1 MKRVVHVI
9 ALAVGAIGFT
19 ILVDRVGWSTLQDAV
34 TNAGWWFLWI
44 ALIDIASVFS
54 DAAAV
59 WCFAR
64 GESRVAFWRAFAA
77 QASGIAINRL
87 TPGNTLGEGVKVA
100 MIVEHVDRHASA
112 ISSIVKFNLATLY
125 VALTVAVIGVPLT
138 LLFLDLPAH
147 VTDSVWIG
155 TGVVVLFAVLLAL
168 LLRRGALATV
178 VGAMRTARVIS
189 SSRARRW
196 TRQVGTIDG
205 SIRSFD
211 DPWSRRGISF
221 VILSR
226 VLHCA
231 GIVGV
236 LHAADVPM
244 TPPVVICMMSV
255 GIIILWMA
263 NVVPLGVGLADG
275 TNYLLYGAIGSAPV
289 AGLAYT
295 MVNRT
300 RTCLLAA
307 FGLGVL
313 AVASLLDRRP
323 LSVRNPDVAS
333 APRTEVGATP

>member
-1 MKRVVHVI
+1 MKRAFHLV
-9 ALAVGAIGFT
+9 ALAVGAVGFGV
-19 ILVDRVGWSTLQDAV
+19 LVDSVGWETLQNAV
-34 TNAGWWFLWI
+34 TNAGWWFVWI

-64 GESRVAFWRAFAA
+64 GESRVSFWRAFAA

-100 MIVEHVDRHASA
+100 MMVEHVDKRASA
-112 ISSIVKFNLATLY
+112 VSAVVKFNLATLY
-125 VALTVAVIGVPLT
+125 VALAVVVIGVPLT
-138 LLFLDLPAH
+138 LSFLDLPSY
-147 VTDSVWIG
+147 VSDFVWIG

-168 LLRRGALATV
+168 LLRRGALATLIGALRV
-178 VGAMRTARVIS
+178 ARVVSEPRAARWTAQVGA
-189 SSRARRW
+189 
-196 TRQVGTIDG
+196 IDA

-211 DPWSRRGISF
+211 DPWSRRGIFF
-221 VILSR
+221 VIVSR
-226 VLHCA
+226 ALHCA

-236 LHAADVPM
+236 LHAAAVPM

-275 TNYLLYGAIGSAPV
+275 TNYLLYGVIGSSPV

-300 RTCLLAA
+300 RTCLLAG

-313 AVASLLDRRP
+313 AVSSLWDRRP

-333 APRTEVGATP
+333 AGRTEIAATP